1 MGILIKNNCLLFVE
15 SQNRDDCEGKITP
28 QEEHKIR
35 KEDVKEEMQV
45 VYDGRMV
52 SREVILSFVWSR

>member
-1 MGILIKNNCLLFVE
+1 MDISIKIIGCYFVE